1 MAPPSL
7 SFSNIRKTLD
17 PNRQIC
23 WSLSIF
29 KEWIIKIMIFFV
41 FLQQIWLNYDTKNVY
56 FHCLYNSFT
65 KIDLNVKISQHAT
78 KYVLRF

>member
-41 FLQQIWLNYDTKNVY
+41 FCNKFDLIMILIMFIFIVYTIALQK
-56 FHCLYNSFT
+56 
-65 KIDLNVKISQHAT
+65 
-78 KYVLRF
+78 